1 MAFVLMAGDPLAPAP
16 AIAPEERITISID
29 KRILQC
35 AIEVFA
41 RGGCEYV
48 EWIEKLPI
56 RDAYNVALLVG
67 VLLQADAH
75 GRFHAR

>member
-1 MAFVLMAGDPLAPAP
+1 MSFVIMAGDPLAPPAP
-16 AIAPEERITISID
+16 LPDVERVTVSID
-29 KRILQC
+29 RRILQC

-48 EWIEKLPI
+48 EWIEKLSI
-56 RDAYNVALLVG
+56 RDAYNVALLIG
-67 VLLQADAH
+67 VLLEADAH

>member
-1 MAFVLMAGDPLAPAP
+1 VFVLMAGDPLIAPAS
-16 AIAPEERITISID
+16 AGELERITISID

-41 RGGCEYV
+41 RGGCDYV

-56 RDAYNVALLVG
+56 KDAYNVALLIG
-67 VLLQADAH
+67 VLLEADAH
-75 GRFHAR
+75 GRFHTR

>member
-1 MAFVLMAGDPLAPAP
+1 MAYMLTIGDELAPVLPP
-16 AIAPEERITISID
+16 ATVEPVTITID

-48 EWIEKLPI
+48 AWIDKLPI
-56 RDAYNVALLVG
+56 RDAYNVALLIG
-67 VLLQADAH
+67 ILLEADAH
-75 GRFHAR
+75 GRFSAQ

>member
-1 MAFVLMAGDPLAPAP
+1 MAGDQVATPAGDVVD
-16 AIAPEERITISID
+16 ERVTVTID

-48 EWIEKLPI
+48 AWIDKLPI
-56 RDAYNVALLVG
+56 RDAYNVALLIG
-67 VLLQADAH
+67 VLLEADAH
-75 GRFHAR
+75 GRFSA

>member
-1 MAFVLMAGDPLAPAP
+1 MADEATD
-16 AIAPEERITISID
+16 RISFTID

-35 AIEVFA
+35 GIEVIT

-48 EWIEKLPI
+48 EWINTLTKK
-56 RDAYNVALLVG
+56 DAYDVALLFG

-75 GRFHAR
+75 GRFHP

>member
-1 MAFVLMAGDPLAPAP
+1 MAGDPLTTPAP
-16 AIAPEERITISID
+16 GAPDDRITISID

-48 EWIEKLPI
+48 DWIEKLSI
-56 RDAYNVALLVG
+56 KDAYNVALLIG
-67 VLLQADAH
+67 VLLEADAH